1 MTRFSAH
8 FWSPLPEDTQPCYTV
23 AMQGQTTTHASL
35 LIRLRDGADSG
46 AWREF
51 DERYGELIRGF
62 ARRRDLQ
69 PADCD
74 DAAQEVMLS
83 LSKVMPGFLY
93 DPSKGKFRSYL
104 KTATL
109 RAIFRKSEQ
118 KHGEVAL
125 GSIEEATRIAEADV
139 AVEEAWE
146 LEWQRYHLRQAM
158 RTLETEF
165 SETDRKAFRHYA
177 TDGHDARETAAEL
190 NISVDHVYHVKSR
203 ILKRLEKVI
212 ERQVWEEG

>member
-1 MTRFSAH
+1 M
-8 FWSPLPEDTQPCYTV
+8 PQPWYTV

-35 LIRLRDGADSG
+35 LIRLKDGTDPA
-46 AWREF
+46 AWQEF
-51 DERYGELIRGF
+51 HDRYGKLIRGF

-74 DAAQEVMLS
+74 DVAQEVMLS
-83 LSKVMPGFLY
+83 LSKVMPNFEY

-109 RAIFRKSEQ
+109 RAIFRKSRQ
-118 KHGEVAL
+118 NLGEVAL
-125 GSIEEATRIAEADV
+125 GTIEEATRTAEANA

-146 LEWQRYHLRQAM
+146 LEWRRYHLRQAM
-158 RTLETEF
+158 RTLESEF
-165 SETDRKAFRHYA
+165 SETDRKAFRLYA
-177 TDGHDARETAAEL
+177 IDGRDTQETAAEL
-190 NISVDHVYHVKSR
+190 NISVNQVYLVKSR

-212 ERQVWEEG
+212 ELQVREEG

>member
-1 MTRFSAH
+1 MR
-8 FWSPLPEDTQPCYTV
+8 
-23 AMQGQTTTHASL
+23 GQTTTHTTL
-35 LIRLRDGADSG
+35 LERLSG
-46 AWREF
+46 GKDPSAWREF
-51 DERYGELIRGF
+51 DDRYGELIRGF

-74 DAAQEVMLS
+74 DVAQEVMLS
-83 LSKVMPGFLY
+83 LSKVMPSFRY

-109 RAIFRKSEQ
+109 RAILRKSQQ

-125 GSIEEATRIAEADV
+125 GSIEEATRIAEADT

-158 RTLETEF
+158 RALENEF
-165 SETDRKAFRHYA
+165 NETDRKAFQRYGI
-177 TDGHDARETAAEL
+177 DGHDAKETAAEL
-190 NISVDHVYHVKSR
+190 NISVNQVYYAKSQ
-203 ILKRLEKVI
+203 ILKRLKEVI
-212 ERQVWEEG
+212 EFQVREEG

>member
-1 MTRFSAH
+1 MH
-8 FWSPLPEDTQPCYTV
+8 GP
-23 AMQGQTTTHASL
+23 TTTHASL
-35 LIRLRDGADSG
+35 LIRLRNDADSA
-46 AWREF
+46 AWQEF
-51 DERYGELIRGF
+51 HDRYGELIRGF

-74 DAAQEVMLS
+74 DVAQEVMLS
-83 LSKVMPGFLY
+83 LSKVMPDFHY
-93 DPSKGKFRSYL
+93 EPSKGKFRSYL

-109 RAIFRKSEQ
+109 RAIFRKTRQ

-125 GSIEEATRIAEADV
+125 CSIEDATRTAEADD

-158 RTLETEF
+158 RALEGEF
-165 SETDRKAFRHYA
+165 SETDREAFRRSA
-177 TDGHDARETAAEL
+177 IEGGAAQDTAADL
-190 NISVDHVYHVKSR
+190 NISVNQVYHAKSR

-212 ERQVWEEG
+212 ELQVREEG

>member
-1 MTRFSAH
+1 MG
-8 FWSPLPEDTQPCYTV
+8 
-23 AMQGQTTTHASL
+23 GQTTTHASL
-35 LIRLRDGADSG
+35 LIRLRKGADSA

-74 DAAQEVMLS
+74 DVAQDVMLS
-83 LSKVMPGFLY
+83 LSKVMPGFQY

-109 RAIFRKSEQ
+109 RAIFRRSQQ

-125 GSIEEATRIAEADV
+125 GSIEEATRIADADE
-139 AVEEAWE
+139 AVEEVWE

-158 RTLETEF
+158 QTLENEF
-165 SETDRKAFRHYA
+165 NEMDRKAFRHYA
-177 TDGHDARETAAEL
+177 IEGHEAQETAGEFGL
-190 NISVDHVYHVKSR
+190 SVHQVYHAKSR

-212 ERQVWEEG
+212 EVQVREEG

>member
-1 MTRFSAH
+1 MDA
-8 FWSPLPEDTQPCYTV
+8 Y
-23 AMQGQTTTHASL
+23 TTTHTTL
-35 LIRLRDGADSG
+35 LARLRDEADSA

-51 DERYGELIRGF
+51 DDRYGELIRGF

-74 DAAQEVMLS
+74 DVAQEVMLS
-83 LSKVMPGFLY
+83 LSKAMPGFQY

-109 RAIFRKSEQ
+109 RAIFRKSHQ

-125 GSIEEATRIAEADV
+125 GSIEQATRTAEADA
-139 AVEEAWE
+139 AVDEAWE

-158 RTLETEF
+158 RTLGGEF
-165 SETDRKAFRHYA
+165 SETDRNAFQRYGI
-177 TDGHDARETAAEL
+177 DGHDAKETAAEL
-190 NISVDHVYHVKSR
+190 NMSVNQVYYAKSQ
-203 ILKRLEKVI
+203 ILKRLKSVI
-212 ERQVWEEG
+212 EFQVREEG

>member
-1 MTRFSAH
+1 MDPYA
-8 FWSPLPEDTQPCYTV
+8 
-23 AMQGQTTTHASL
+23 TTHATL
-35 LIRLRDGADSG
+35 LIRLQDEADSA

-51 DERYGELIRGF
+51 DERYGELIRRF

-74 DAAQEVMLS
+74 DVAQEVMLS
-83 LSKVMPGFLY
+83 LSKVMPGFQY
-93 DPSKGKFRSYL
+93 NPSKGKFRSYL

-109 RAIFRKSEQ
+109 RAIFRRSQQ

-125 GSIEEATRIAEADV
+125 GSIEEATRIAEANA

-165 SETDRKAFRHYA
+165 SELDCKAFRYYA
-177 TDGHDARETAAEL
+177 IDGHDARETAAEF
-190 NISVDHVYHVKSR
+190 NTSVDHVYHAKSR

-212 ERQVWEEG
+212 ELQVREEG